1 VSLTVTLASVLV
13 LEIFAHPTAA
23 LILHP
28 CIVLVTIVRSAVQPF
43 IRVHMFIHV
52 PTYRT
57 SCLYVEFHVFRISC
71 LYVELQA

>member
-28 CIVLVTIVRSAVQPF
+28 CIVLVTIVRPAVQPF
-43 IRVHMFIHV
+43 FRVHMYITCIYTYLRIELHACKYV
-52 PTYRT
+52 P
-57 SCLYVEFHVFRISC
+57 RISC
-71 LYVELQA
+71 L